1 MLFTETHRI
10 EVSRYIEDIVD
21 IAQISIYWYRID
33 TLDVGFSIYQYRI
46 SDK

>member
-1 MLFTETHRI
+1 MLFTETYRI

-33 TLDVGFSIYQYRI
+33 TLDVSFSIYQYHI